1 MIDETL
7 IAQLNFRGYSKVGV
21 IMIAPDKGIP
31 PEKAKHFYN
40 IVQCWTKV
48 EDVGLTL
55 YTCYTH
61 TCFAFTGIVCPKDIK
76 CKYMHRTLD
85 MNK

>member
-21 IMIAPDKGIP
+21 IMIAADKGIP

-61 TCFAFTGIVCPKDIK
+61 VLRLLGLCVP
-76 CKYMHRTLD
+76 RTL
-85 MNK
+85 NVNICIVHLT